1 MVVVAVSC
9 LHAVAVKACSW
20 QPKDRCALHHK
31 ITRVRSPSMPVSP
44 PCVFLGSN
52 APLQRQAHRQGG
64 QPSIWRLQAADP
76 DPRGT
81 IRNKLSRRRW
91 CKTTPPPH
99 TNLHLHNS
107 CAGSDEADLLNVSL
121 RSFYGQWSTGGHGA
135 CMAAAV
141 LHRSSSSR
149 MIGRVVVTLLGNL

>member
-9 LHAVAVKACSW
+9 VRSRSKRAPGSHKGSM
-20 QPKDRCALHHK
+20 RLHHK

-44 PCVFLGSN
+44 RCCLSPI
-52 APLQRQAHRQGG
+52 QRVVTATGRVVK
-64 QPSIWRLQAADP
+64 PSIWRLQAADP

-99 TNLHLHNS
+99 TNLHLHNP

-121 RSFYGQWSTGGHGA
+121 RSFYGQWSTGGHGV